1 MTSGSL
7 RAIIKI
13 KTEAAMINAKQTVI
27 NIGLPNPVKILHI
40 TDVHITKADKY
51 DTPEHRELMRERF
64 EVFREEGNYPE
75 KTPEEYF
82 KEAVKLAKDEDALLV
97 CTGDAIDIHTH
108 GNIAYLRRIVK
119 NEDMMFSPG
128 GHEHQRVCIRTMEE
142 PYHYVETVRPKL
154 EEKLSKFDLNLESR
168 IVGGLNIITA
178 DNSLDYYSEKTLK
191 AFKAELEKGYPIIV
205 FSHDPIWD
213 KLLNQ
218 TEPNHPNIILAPEDY
233 RTSHEMIDLLLN
245 HPLVITTVAGHGHAF
260 EEREINGKVHY
271 MTDGLFKGAARIIEI
286 I

>member
-1 MTSGSL
+1 MEFNMKNITYT
-7 RAIIKI
+7 RI
-13 KTEAAMINAKQTVI
+13 EA
-27 NIGLPNPVKILHI
+27 GLEAPIKILHI
-40 TDVHITKADKY
+40 TDVHITKANDL
-51 DTPEHRELMRERF
+51 DTAEHKALMLERA
-64 EVFREEGNYPE
+64 EVFREEGGYPE
-75 KTPEEYF
+75 KMPEEYLY
-82 KEAVKLAKDEDALLV
+82 EAIELSKAENALLV
-97 CTGDAIDIHTH
+97 CTGDAIDLHTH
-108 GNIAYLRRIVK
+108 GNVEALLAAVNGIDL
-119 NEDMMFSPG
+119 MFTPG
-128 GHEHQRVCIRTMEE
+128 GHEHQRNIVRTMEE
-142 PYHYVETVRPKL
+142 PDRYIESVRPIL
-154 EEKLSKFDLNLESR
+154 EKELSKFDLDLESR
-168 IVGGLNIITA
+168 IIGGLNIVTA